1 VAGITRIRVGHEDF
15 DVSEQMRLLE
25 RPERTAGAVVSFTGV
40 VRSDSSVVK
49 MELEHYPGMTEK
61 ALHAIAE
68 KARSRWALEDI
79 VVIHSVGE
87 LSVGEQ
93 IVLCMVTATHRREA
107 FEACLFIM
115 DWLKTEAP
123 FWKKETHA
131 DGTSSWVDARES
143 DEQAKERWGEA

>member
-1 VAGITRIRVGHEDF
+1 MAPVTKVRVGHEDF
-15 DVSEQMRLLE
+15 DVSEEMRLLE
-25 RPERTAGAVVSFTGV
+25 RPARTAGAFVSFTGV
-40 VRSDSSVVK
+40 VRSDGSVVK

-61 ALHAIAE
+61 ALAGIIE
-68 KARSRWALEDI
+68 KARGRWALEDV
-79 VVIHSVGE
+79 VVIHRVGE
-87 LSVGEQ
+87 LAVGEQ
-93 IVLCMVTATHRREA
+93 IVLCLVTSTHRHEA

-143 DEQAKERWGEA
+143 DEAAKERWGA